1 MRLSAREILHWP
13 LEQITSL
20 PPGEITLT
28 FEDGSVSTN
37 YGEIL
42 VDWLLWEVLRKYPLT
57 PILKS
62 MHIHDRLASSSLHLD
77 ILSTVYWKTFEAY
90 KRDHGMLESIAR
102 LSFMAFNNL
111 FNVISGDMGA
121 YVTSKDMFDF
131 VDLAAYPPLKALN
144 DAAIPTE
151 ASISATHEAMADIIK
166 NDPGLDNNGIV
177 MLARSGLVKMQ
188 QTLQCV
194 GPIGFRTD
202 IDSNIFPVP
211 VMTNF
216 TSGNVFLH
224 DHMIE
229 SRSAAKALSLTQ
241 DPLRTAEYFNRK
253 LQLVC
258 AYVKRLHLDD
268 CGTTRHIEKIIHKK
282 DLSNMDGSYYL
293 TDSGYKAIHDTDTH
307 LIGKRLKLR
316 NSLLCEHTDR
326 YGVCIRCFGELG
338 YNVPSTAVLGQ
349 VSSTA
354 LCSRTTQHIMS
365 TKHLD
370 GSSSVDSIDFTPEEL
385 EYVRSVKNDIS
396 IHLAK
401 RIAGKRVTL
410 TLHANEASRLNDITI
425 ISNRNNLNIHNVT
438 ALSEVKISVIGK
450 NITEEEIV
458 TVSAGSRLAALSREL
473 LEYLTTHP
481 WSLTQL
487 GEIELDLSDWDNDLP
502 VFTLPRKHTSM
513 AETVN
518 IIESVIIGNGKPRKK
533 RKGKT
538 VDLTAKDILKP
549 LHSYTDPEE
558 AILNLYEL
566 ITGNLSVNIAHIG
579 VIAKAMLVRD
589 VVNNDYGLPGPG
601 EPLVFGKYR
610 EIMNMR
616 SLGNKM
622 AHEHQNDVIYDPLS
636 YLIKDRPPSVL
647 DPLLIR

>member
-1 MRLSAREILHWP
+1 MKLAAREILHWP
-13 LEQITSL
+13 IEQIVSL

-42 VDWLLWEVLRKYPLT
+42 VDWLLWKVLRSYPLT

-77 ILSTVYWKTFEAY
+77 ILSTVYWKTFETY
-90 KRDHGMLESIAR
+90 KRDTEILEDIAR
-102 LSFMAFNNL
+102 LSFQAFNDLYNEA
-111 FNVISGDMGA
+111 SGNMGR
-121 YVTSKDMFDF
+121 YQTSKDIFAF
-131 VDLAAYPPLKALN
+131 VDLADYPPLKALN
-144 DAAIPTE
+144 DAALPTE
-151 ASISATHEAMADIIK
+151 ASISATHEAMAEIIK

-202 IDSNIFPVP
+202 IDSNIFPIP

-216 TSGNVFLH
+216 TSGNIKLH

-268 CGTTRHIEKIIHKK
+268 CGTTRHIEKIISKK
-282 DLSNMDGSYYL
+282 DLSNMDGSFYL
-293 TDSGYKAIHDTDTH
+293 ADGAYKAIHDTDTH
-307 LIGKRLKLR
+307 LIGKRLKIR
-316 NSLLCEHTDR
+316 NALLCEHKDR

-338 YNVPSTAVLGQ
+338 YSVPKHTVIGQ
-349 VSSTA
+349 ASATA
-354 LCSRTTQHIMS
+354 LCQRTTQHIMS

-370 GSSSVDSIDFTPEEL
+370 GSSSVDSIDFTPDEL
-385 EYVRSVKNDIS
+385 KYVRSSDNDIS
-396 IHLAK
+396 IYLAK
-401 RIAGKRVTL
+401 RLAGKKMTL

-438 ALSEVKISVIGK
+438 ALSEVKISVIGRHV
-450 NITEEEIV
+450 TEEEFI
-458 TVSAGSRLAALSREL
+458 TVSAGSRLAALSRDM
-473 LEYLTTHP
+473 LEYLTRKP

-487 GEIELDLSDWDNDLP
+487 GEIELDLSEWNHDLP

-518 IIESVIIGNGKPRKK
+518 IIEAVIIGNGKPKKK
-533 RKGKT
+533 RKGKV
-538 VDLTAKDILKP
+538 VDVEAKDILKA

-566 ITGNLSVNIAHIG
+566 VTGSLSVNIAHLG
-579 VIAKAMLVRD
+579 VIAKSLLVRD
-589 VVNNDYGLPGPG
+589 VLNNDYGLPGPG
-601 EPLVFGKYR
+601 EPLIFGKYR
-610 EIMNMR
+610 EIMSMR
-616 SLGNKM
+616 SLGAKM